1 MAPFYLIFIIY
12 FYVEKLVPHEMPA
25 HVQVLVLP
33 TAEGDGGS
41 ADDAQGGA
49 DRSLHSG

>member
-1 MAPFYLIFIIY
+1 MSEWLH
-12 FYVEKLVPHEMPA
+12 FYVERLVPYKMPA

-33 TAEGDGGS
+33 TAEGNGGS